1 MKMPLE
7 LSLKKALKFLT
18 ISLLCIYPIAVKAQV
33 GTAPSAN
40 CHVSDGQFT
49 TCSGGGSEWSDV
61 QPLPFPAS
69 NSFLYVN
76 QDAGRQFIFL
86 LYDFPFQTTP
96 IVPTDSAHVSFDTV
110 EQDLILGARLEHYDI
125 DLFGDGHIQVAVF
138 GQPEDPGRIAGKVGF
153 GASPNSAVPHLIV
166 ELQVPLTPGVPTTY
180 SPDPIFWGA
189 APPAPPPPPPCP
201 TDPGKSL
208 NNCQKAGYRK
218 AGQVFSYTAII
229 LTVATGICAVATAG
243 VCLSVPITIALIA
256 GTGAYAAGGIYGFDK
271 FSDPSDPNFTV
282 ITQPLVIPITAPLQA
297 DPATPQQV
305 ADAFNALFDNQA
317 QQLALEKASNT
328 ALNRASGARDAG
340 NTFWVQQQTQA
351 AQQFIAQEAPL
362 LDTQPHLLAN
372 LATALQAAGAQ
383 ITFTTN
389 DVRNFQASLAANGL
403 PAAITQ
409 ELNQLGV
416 DSAGQAQVLQTLL
429 SLDPETAAQLG
440 VGRFPQ
446 MLADPT
452 IADGLQQLSKTL
464 NQAAPTVGN
473 LIPFIS
479 TTVPGDYTASGA
491 GLRGT
496 TGGNITLSGIPAG
509 ATIQNAYLYW
519 GMLDNGEEASL
530 ANLSFNGTP
539 VLGTR
544 IGRGPDTCWG
554 RTDSF
559 SYRADV
565 TPLVTGNGTYSL
577 TGVANS
583 GFILAE
589 GASLVVV
596 YQLPGSPFRTVML
609 ADGNVVLPAVSVSTG
624 QATFSGFTATAPVS
638 AKTTFMVGDGQAT
651 QFNLFTPTSFTGSLG
666 PLNLPGLFPANN
678 GPLWDTDTFDV
689 SSVIGGG
696 SSPGS
701 AAIRFAGD
709 CLLWTAQAFSVSSS
723 KPAPVPATAAVV
735 KATVDGHTAIDPR
748 GLAPTDVPSI
758 TDRIAMIVQSRLI
771 ENPSISASD
780 LTSQLVNSVP
790 AAFLPPE
797 GASNVIQEVLSQ
809 VVTPTPPT
817 GDTTPPVISC
827 GSPDGLWH
835 ANDVSIA
842 CTASDSGSGLNANSP
857 ANFTLTTSV
866 PAGTE
871 TATTFTGTRLEC
883 DVAGNCATAGP
894 IGPNMVD
901 KKPPQITITA
911 PAATNYVLN
920 QPVASNYSCTDGG
933 SGVATC
939 AGPVASGSNFDTAAV
954 GSKAFTV
961 NASDAVSNTSAQS
974 LNYNVG
980 YGACLLYDTTRAAKS
995 GSTIPIK
1002 FQLCDAAGNDVSSSA
1017 ITVTALQVVML
1028 STNASSSV
1036 IAAGNANPD
1045 SNFRFDAELGPTGG
1059 YIFNL
1064 QTTGLATGTYVL
1076 KFAATGDPTTHTSEL
1091 VFQVR

>member
-1 MKMPLE
+1 MGLQPEKPERGLIMKMPLE

-18 ISLLCIYPIAVKAQV
+18 VSLLCIYPIAVKAQV

-49 TCSGGGSEWSDV
+49 TCTGGGSEWSDV

-86 LYDFPFQTTP
+86 LYDFPFKTTP
-96 IVPTDSAHVSFDTV
+96 IAATDSAHVSFDTV
-110 EQDLILGARLEHYDI
+110 EQDLILGARLEQYDI
-125 DLFGDGHIQVAVF
+125 DLFGDGRIQVAVF

-282 ITQPLVIPITAPLQA
+282 IDQPLVIPITAPVQ
-297 DPATPQQV
+297 DPANQQV
-305 ADAFNALFDNQA
+305 ADAFNALFANQA

-416 DSAGQAQVLQTLL
+416 DSAGQAQVLQSLL

-479 TTVPGDYTASGA
+479 TTLAGDYTASGV

-519 GMLDNGEEASL
+519 GMLDDGEDASL
-530 ANLSFNGTP
+530 RNLSFNGTP

-544 IGRGPDTCWG
+544 IGTGPDTCWG
-554 RTDSF
+554 RTNSF

-577 TGVANS
+577 TGVANG

-589 GASLVVV
+589 GAALVVI
-596 YQLPGSPFRTVML
+596 YNTGGTSFRTVML
-609 ADGNVVLPAVSVSTG
+609 ADGNVVLPAVFTG

-638 AKTTFMVGDGQAT
+638 AKTTFMVGDGQGFGNPA
-651 QFNLFTPTSFTGSLG
+651 LFTGANGTAVFNNPFVGSE
-666 PLNLPGLFPANN
+666 GLY
-678 GPLWDTDTFDV
+678 WDTLTFD
-689 SSVIGGG
+689 
-696 SSPGS
+696 GS
-701 AAIRFAGD
+701 AQVATGTTPADAQIRLSSD
-709 CLLWTAQAFSVSSS
+709 CLLWPAQAFSVSSS
-723 KPAPVPATAAVV
+723 KPAPTPATAAVV
-735 KATVDGHTAIDPR
+735 KATVDANTAIVPR

-771 ENPSISASD
+771 EHPSISASD

-790 AAFLPPE
+790 AAFLP
-797 GASNVIQEVLSQ
+797 
-809 VVTPTPPT
+809 
-817 GDTTPPVISC
+817 
-827 GSPDGLWH
+827 
-835 ANDVSIA
+835 
-842 CTASDSGSGLNANSP
+842 
-857 ANFTLTTSV
+857 
-866 PAGTE
+866 
-871 TATTFTGTRLEC
+871 
-883 DVAGNCATAGP
+883 
-894 IGPNMVD
+894 
-901 KKPPQITITA
+901 
-911 PAATNYVLN
+911 
-920 QPVASNYSCTDGG
+920 
-933 SGVATC
+933 
-939 AGPVASGSNFDTAAV
+939 
-954 GSKAFTV
+954 
-961 NASDAVSNTSAQS
+961 
-974 LNYNVG
+974 
-980 YGACLLYDTTRAAKS
+980 
-995 GSTIPIK
+995 
-1002 FQLCDAAGNDVSSSA
+1002 
-1017 ITVTALQVVML
+1017 
-1028 STNASSSV
+1028 
-1036 IAAGNANPD
+1036 
-1045 SNFRFDAELGPTGG
+1045 
-1059 YIFNL
+1059 
-1064 QTTGLATGTYVL
+1064 
-1076 KFAATGDPTTHTSEL
+1076 
-1091 VFQVR
+1091 

>member
-1 MKMPLE
+1 
-7 LSLKKALKFLT
+7 
-18 ISLLCIYPIAVKAQV
+18 
-33 GTAPSAN
+33 
-40 CHVSDGQFT
+40 
-49 TCSGGGSEWSDV
+49 
-61 QPLPFPAS
+61 
-69 NSFLYVN
+69 
-76 QDAGRQFIFL
+76 
-86 LYDFPFQTTP
+86 
-96 IVPTDSAHVSFDTV
+96 
-110 EQDLILGARLEHYDI
+110 
-125 DLFGDGHIQVAVF
+125 
-138 GQPEDPGRIAGKVGF
+138 
-153 GASPNSAVPHLIV
+153 
-166 ELQVPLTPGVPTTY
+166 
-180 SPDPIFWGA
+180 
-189 APPAPPPPPPCP
+189 
-201 TDPGKSL
+201 
-208 NNCQKAGYRK
+208 
-218 AGQVFSYTAII
+218 
-229 LTVATGICAVATAG
+229 
-243 VCLSVPITIALIA
+243 
-256 GTGAYAAGGIYGFDK
+256 
-271 FSDPSDPNFTV
+271 
-282 ITQPLVIPITAPLQA
+282 
-297 DPATPQQV
+297 
-305 ADAFNALFDNQA
+305 
-317 QQLALEKASNT
+317 
-328 ALNRASGARDAG
+328 
-340 NTFWVQQQTQA
+340 
-351 AQQFIAQEAPL
+351 
-362 LDTQPHLLAN
+362 
-372 LATALQAAGAQ
+372 
-383 ITFTTN
+383 
-389 DVRNFQASLAANGL
+389 VRNFQASLAANGL

-440 VGRFPQ
+440 VGRVPQ

-464 NQAAPTVGN
+464 DQAAPTVRN

-479 TTVPGDYTASGA
+479 TTVPGDYTASGV

-519 GMLDNGEEASL
+519 GMLDDGEDASL
-530 ANLSFNGTP
+530 RNLSFNGTP

-559 SYRADV
+559 GYRADV

-589 GASLVVV
+589 GASLVVIFNTGG
-596 YQLPGSPFRTVML
+596 QSFRTVML
-609 ADGNVVLPAVSVSTG
+609 ADGNVVLQAFPATG

-651 QFNLFTPTSFTGSLG
+651 QFNIFTPTSFTGSLG

-689 SSVIGGG
+689 SSVIGAG
-696 SSPGS
+696 SSSGS
-701 AAIRFAGD
+701 AAIHMAGD
-709 CLLWTAQAFSVSSS
+709 CLLWTAQALSVSSS
-723 KPAPVPATAAVV
+723 KPAPTPATAAVV

-790 AAFLPPE
+790 PAFLPPE

-827 GSPDGLWH
+827 ASPDGLWH

-866 PAGTE
+866 SAGTE
-871 TATTFTGTRLEC
+871 TAAAFTGTRQEC
-883 DVAGNCATAGP
+883 DNAGNCATAGP
-894 IGPNMVD
+894 IGPNKVD

-911 PAATNYVLN
+911 PAATAYVLN
-920 QPVASNYSCTDGG
+920 QGVASNYSCTDGG
-933 SGVATC
+933 SGLATC

-954 GSKAFTV
+954 GSKTFTV
-961 NASDAVSNTSAQS
+961 NASDAVGNTSAQS
-974 LNYNVG
+974 VNYNVG
-980 YGACLLYDTTRAAKS
+980 YGACLLYDTTHAAKS

-1002 FQLCDAAGNDVSSSA
+1002 FQLCDAAGNDASSSA
-1017 ITVTALQVVML
+1017 IVVTALQVVMM

-1036 IAAGNANPD
+1036 IDAGNANPD
-1045 SNFRFDAELGPTGG
+1045 NNFRFDSTLGPTGG

-1076 KFAATGDPTTHTSEL
+1076 TFTVTGDPTTHTSEL

>member
-1 MKMPLE
+1 
-7 LSLKKALKFLT
+7 
-18 ISLLCIYPIAVKAQV
+18 
-33 GTAPSAN
+33 
-40 CHVSDGQFT
+40 
-49 TCSGGGSEWSDV
+49 
-61 QPLPFPAS
+61 
-69 NSFLYVN
+69 
-76 QDAGRQFIFL
+76 
-86 LYDFPFQTTP
+86 
-96 IVPTDSAHVSFDTV
+96 
-110 EQDLILGARLEHYDI
+110 
-125 DLFGDGHIQVAVF
+125 
-138 GQPEDPGRIAGKVGF
+138 
-153 GASPNSAVPHLIV
+153 
-166 ELQVPLTPGVPTTY
+166 
-180 SPDPIFWGA
+180 
-189 APPAPPPPPPCP
+189 
-201 TDPGKSL
+201 
-208 NNCQKAGYRK
+208 
-218 AGQVFSYTAII
+218 
-229 LTVATGICAVATAG
+229 
-243 VCLSVPITIALIA
+243 
-256 GTGAYAAGGIYGFDK
+256 
-271 FSDPSDPNFTV
+271 
-282 ITQPLVIPITAPLQA
+282 
-297 DPATPQQV
+297 
-305 ADAFNALFDNQA
+305 
-317 QQLALEKASNT
+317 
-328 ALNRASGARDAG
+328 
-340 NTFWVQQQTQA
+340 
-351 AQQFIAQEAPL
+351 
-362 LDTQPHLLAN
+362 
-372 LATALQAAGAQ
+372 
-383 ITFTTN
+383 
-389 DVRNFQASLAANGL
+389 VRNFQATLAANGL

-464 NQAAPTVGN
+464 DQAAPTVRN

-479 TTVPGDYTASGA
+479 TTVPGDYTASGV

-519 GMLDNGEEASL
+519 GMLDDGEDASL
-530 ANLSFNGTP
+530 RNLSFNGTP

-589 GASLVVV
+589 GASLVVIFNTGG
-596 YQLPGSPFRTVML
+596 QSFRTVML
-609 ADGNVVLPAVSVSTG
+609 ADGNVVLQAFPATG

-651 QFNLFTPTSFTGSLG
+651 QFNIFTPTSFTGSLG

-689 SSVIGGG
+689 SSVIGAG
-696 SSPGS
+696 SSSGS
-701 AAIRFAGD
+701 AAIHMAGD
-709 CLLWTAQAFSVSSS
+709 CLLWTAQALSVSSS
-723 KPAPVPATAAVV
+723 KPAPTPATAAVV

-790 AAFLPPE
+790 PAFLPPE

-827 GSPDGLWH
+827 ASPDGLWH

-866 PAGTE
+866 SAGTE
-871 TATTFTGTRLEC
+871 TAAAFTGTRQEC
-883 DVAGNCATAGP
+883 DNAGNCATAGP
-894 IGPNMVD
+894 IGPNKVD

-911 PAATNYVLN
+911 PAATAYVLN
-920 QPVASNYSCTDGG
+920 QGVASNYSCTDGG
-933 SGVATC
+933 SGLATC

-954 GSKAFTV
+954 GSKTFTV
-961 NASDAVSNTSAQS
+961 NASDAVGNTSAQS
-974 LNYNVG
+974 VNYNVG
-980 YGACLLYDTTRAAKS
+980 YGACLLYDTTHAAKS

-1002 FQLCDAAGNDVSSSA
+1002 FQLCDAAGNDASSSA
-1017 ITVTALQVVML
+1017 IVVTALQVVMM

-1036 IAAGNANPD
+1036 IDAGNANPD
-1045 SNFRFDAELGPTGG
+1045 NNFRFDSTLGPTGG

-1076 KFAATGDPTTHTSEL
+1076 TFTVTGDPTTHTSEL